1 MGNYLEVTR
10 ELLFENGLHGS
21 DIQVLGTVKGLNI
34 AMDAVQ
40 EPNQLSTMS
49 CFSRSET
56 GWCITQVVNSKE
68 TIELLDDASNR
79 RAIALNGGTR

>member
-10 ELLFENGLHGS
+10 ELLFKDRLHCS

-34 AMDAVQ
+34 AVDAVQ
-40 EPNQLSTMS
+40 ESNQLGTMTS
-49 CFSRSET
+49 FSRSKA

-79 RAIALNGGTR
+79 RAIALNGGAR